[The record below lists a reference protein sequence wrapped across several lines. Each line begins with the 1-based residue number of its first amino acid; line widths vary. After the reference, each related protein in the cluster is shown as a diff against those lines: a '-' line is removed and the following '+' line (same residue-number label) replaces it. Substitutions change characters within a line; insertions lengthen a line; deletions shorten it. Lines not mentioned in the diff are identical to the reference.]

1 MPPDC
6 VVDSCLFIEYFRT
19 KNKVTAWLYHLI
31 QARKRIGLSSVVLFE
46 ILSGADAPQREFWK
60 GFLRRVV
67 RLPFDERTA
76 EIAADIFR
84 KLRQKN
90 IHLESC
96 DVFIAATAIISNLP
110 LATLNRKHF
119 EPIEDLKLIA
129 QE

>member
-19 KNKVTAWLYHLI
+19 KDKARTWLYHLI

-46 ILSGADAPQREFWK
+46 ILSGADTPQREFWK
-60 GFLRRVV
+60 GFLHRAV

-90 IHLESC
+90 IRLESC
-96 DVFIAATAIISNLP
+96 DVFIAATAVANDLP

-119 EPIEDLKLIA
+119 EQIEGLKLL
-129 QE
+129 